1 MTSKPVFSPGISKEN
16 SFDFLRLLFA
26 FSVFI
31 SHFSV
36 LTSIRICWPISSA
49 MGVAGFFIISG
60 FLITRS
66 YYRSANL
73 TDYAIKRIRRIV
85 PACFLV
91 VIACAL
97 LFSLTS
103 SLPPKAYFTAG
114 EFYKYVAA
122 NLSFLNFIQPT
133 LPGVFR
139 ENPFPYVNGA
149 LWTIK
154 VELALYACVPLLALF
169 LKRKPVIALA
179 ALYGFSFLF
188 DYAMSCLYE
197 RSGNEMYLILE
208 RQFLGQIRFFAA
220 GIILLFYF
228 DGITKR
234 RLQWIAPF
242 AALVFLLR
250 YVVRHWVIELFFP
263 ISFAVLVISFAY
275 YFPKPAM
282 VSRYGDI
289 SYGFYLYHY
298 PVIQLF
304 LYSGWMKESPV
315 LLFLACFGSVVLLSG
330 LSWHLLEKRMLQ
342 RKREHP
348 VNHR

>member
-1 MTSKPVFSPGISKEN
+1 MTSKPVFSPDISKEN

-31 SHFSV
+31 SHFGV
-36 LTSIRICWPISSA
+36 LTSIRIYWPVSSA

-73 TDYAIKRIRRIV
+73 MDFSIKRIRRIV

-97 LFSLTS
+97 LFSLIS
-103 SLPPKAYFTAG
+103 SLPLQAYFTARD
-114 EFYKYVAA
+114 FYKYVAA
-122 NLSFLNFIQPT
+122 NLCFLNFIQPT
-133 LPGVFR
+133 LPGVFPD
-139 ENPFPYVNGA
+139 NPFPYINGA

-154 VELALYACVPLLALF
+154 VELALYASVPLVALF
-169 LKRKPVIALA
+169 LKRKPIFALA
-179 ALYGFSFLF
+179 GLYGFSFLF
-188 DYAMSCLYE
+188 DYGMSCLYE

-208 RQFLGQIRFFAA
+208 RQFIGQIRFFTA

-228 DGITKR
+228 DVITKR
-234 RLQWIAPF
+234 RLRWIAPF

-250 YVVRHWVIELFFP
+250 YVDRHWMIELFYP
-263 ISFAVLVISFAY
+263 VSFAVLVISFAY
-275 YFPKPAM
+275 YFPKPAI

-304 LYSGWMKESPV
+304 LYSDWMK
-315 LLFLACFGSVVLLSG
+315 
-330 LSWHLLEKRMLQ
+330 
-342 RKREHP
+342 
-348 VNHR
+348 